1 MRVYKINFAEADRSG
16 LLIKT
21 REEGRRILKTERI
34 YREVIMNTAQNV

>member
-1 MRVYKINFAEADRSG
+1 MRVYKMHLAETDWSG

-34 YREVIMNTAQNV
+34 KREAIMNRAQNV